1 MICLKENNSVFPTS
15 RIVAGKSMVFRN
27 TAEVKHCA
35 ERSHGSSDSIFI
47 TTLPLFH
54 LYVFLKN
61 NILFLAA
68 QGLGCYVQAFSSC
81 SEHDLLLRCL
91 GFSPVDHGL

>member
-27 TAEVKHCA
+27 IAEVRLCA
-35 ERSHGSSDSIFI
+35 ERSHGSSDSVFV

-61 NILFLAA
+61 NNSFLDA
-68 QGLGCYVQAFSSC
+68 QGLGCYVQVFSSC
-81 SEHDLLLRCL
+81 SEQDLLLWCL
-91 GFSPVDHGL
+91 DFSLVEHGV